1 LILDNYL
8 LTDLKNKFRDQEI
21 EITLYLPKGTN
32 KPDASMRNYDRTD
45 GGYLWNPDSNNEIY
59 KVEDNKIRCLNCPT
73 DEYNNSENDSTET
86 SVTINEDGISVTND
100 TLINSKKQY

>member
-1 LILDNYL
+1 MD
-8 LTDLKNKFRDQEI
+8 
-21 EITLYLPKGTN
+21 
-32 KPDASMRNYDRTD
+32 
-45 GGYLWNPDSNNEIY
+45 DSNNEIY

-100 TLINSKKQY
+100 TLIKKQY